1 MWIVGSS
8 FRPRLPEIHGCTALS
23 LAVES
28 TGRAREGA
36 ALQPCTAVDQHRT
49 RLWIFRSE
57 SFHTGVYGDGAPE
70 PGPVAANAIV
80 ELVSSQRGGDGFSDT
95 SRIVTVRACG
105 RWSTTGTAT
114 LPPRPSRSG
123 PPSTGEGVGQRSP
136 AALATYATPFA
147 SATVLSAARY
157 TRASPSSAAALR

>member
-8 FRPRLPEIHGCTALS
+8 FRPRLPAIHGCAALS

-49 RLWIFRSE
+49 HLWIFRSE
-57 SFHTGVYGDGAPE
+57 SLHTGVYGGGAPE

-80 ELVSSQRGGDGFSDT
+80 GLVGSQRGGEGFSHT
-95 SRIVTVRACG
+95 SRIITI
-105 RWSTTGTAT
+105 
-114 LPPRPSRSG
+114 PPPGKFSSPP
-123 PPSTGEGVGQRSP
+123 PPSITKKPLNFR
-136 AALATYATPFA
+136 
-147 SATVLSAARY
+147 
-157 TRASPSSAAALR
+157 